1 MLKTSCSWQV
11 LHAATLGCDV
21 SLMEPALK
29 EAEEGEAEIEAA
41 HRQAQTDVKRA
52 RGGLAAAERKL
63 EMGQQAEMQ
72 NVQTLDEE
80 EKVRGEASQN
90 RFFIAWA
97 TEPKM

>member
-41 HRQAQTDVKRA
+41 HRQAQTDVKRKDV
-52 RGGLAAAERKL
+52 RCMNRY
-63 EMGQQAEMQ
+63 AEMPEI
-72 NVQTLDEE
+72 L
-80 EKVRGEASQN
+80 
-90 RFFIAWA
+90 
-97 TEPKM
+97 